1 MAKDFFIDI
10 LHIDLISK
18 DNRSDIKF
26 KELLKQQT
34 KEYYRATPNY
44 EIEFK
49 TAYSNKRKYYQNR
62 IDAETIKRF
71 NTLVDTLD
79 IQSTEAHLKYLFGKV
94 YKSYTNYLTHISNYI
109 IENSLNSELYLK
121 PSNTSKSDEAYIIYY
136 LKANAIMLL
145 MELQDRFATYNE
157 EPEYTQEEIH
167 EKFFSEEAPTK
178 LLVSPYS
185 GSEIEIK
192 KSIINKRGIFSAIKG
207 DIESRPDN
215 PKILSYAQII
225 VSAKQSALARLE
237 ETLNNEGIID
247 DKYNFDSKRGNKQKL
262 AAFIIKLQKG
272 NFFNERYFPE
282 NKIIEDKKITDFFAQ
297 RYGPNSDTDKQF
309 RNFKG
314 SERHKFNKLINQ
326 YSWLDKIS

>member
-1 MAKDFFIDI
+1 MAKDFYIDI
-10 LHIDLISK
+10 LHIDLIRK

-26 KELLKQQT
+26 KELLKELS
-34 KEYYRATPNY
+34 KEYYGATPNY
-44 EIEFK
+44 EVEFK
-49 TAYSNKRKYYQNR
+49 TAYSNKRKFYKNR
-62 IDAETIKRF
+62 IDTETIKRF
-71 NTLVDTLD
+71 NTLIETLD

-94 YKSYTNYLTHISNYI
+94 YKSYSNYLAHISNYI
-109 IENSLNSELYLK
+109 KEHNLDSELYLK
-121 PSNTSKSDEAYIIYY
+121 PNNTAKADEAYIIYY

-145 MELQDRFATYNE
+145 MELQDRFDIYND

-167 EKFFSEEAPTK
+167 EKFFSEEAPIK

-192 KSIINKRGIFSAIKG
+192 KPIINKKGVLSAIKG

-225 VSAKQSALARLE
+225 VSAKQNALARLE

-247 DKYNFDSKRGNKQKL
+247 EMYNFNSKRGNKQKL
-262 AAFIIKLQKG
+262 AAFILQLQKG

-282 NKIIEDKKITDFFAQ
+282 NKLIDDKKITSFFTH
-297 RYGPNSDTDKQF
+297 RYGVGSDTNKEF

-314 SERHKFNKLINQ
+314 SQKHLFTSIVNTN
-326 YSWLDKIS
+326 YWLDNI